1 MKEGLILLLLLK
13 FAGSDLILNSVVLKD
28 PAFFSVTQ
36 FETVLSAF
44 SDSATVLSIQ
54 SDLLTGSVARR
65 SYFPNNTDIHLFQLV
80 HITRVQALVRT
91 KNDTYTAARLYRSLG
106 PACLNAGIGS
116 VAIDSNT
123 VADSSNAVMDWIAS
137 LPPLTIV
144 VVIGGWILTASSCG
158 VCWLVYCCCCRSK
171 PSPVVTRVPLVQPVP
186 SAPPLPPQDLDS
198 QFVEPPPSN
207 TAFTFKLSHPR
218 IPMRLPVEMI
228 QPQFSSQYGPYAAQT
243 SSEGLSATHS
253 ASWRSGSVSARL

>member
-1 MKEGLILLLLLK
+1 MKQELIMLLLMLK
-13 FAGSDLILNSVVLKD
+13 FAGSDLVLNAVVLKD

-80 HITRVQALVRT
+80 HITRVQALIRT
-91 KNDTYTAARLYRSLG
+91 KNDTYTTARLYRSFG
-106 PACLNAGIGS
+106 PACLDAGIGS
-116 VAIDSNT
+116 VAIDSNA

-137 LPPLTIV
+137 LPPLTMI

-171 PSPVVTRVPLVQPVP
+171 PVVRVPLVQPAP
-186 SAPPLPPQDLDS
+186 SAPPPPQDLDS
-198 QFVEPPPSN
+198 QFVEPPSSN
-207 TAFTFKLSHPR
+207 TALTFKLSHPR

-243 SSEGLSATHS
+243 SSEGPSATHS